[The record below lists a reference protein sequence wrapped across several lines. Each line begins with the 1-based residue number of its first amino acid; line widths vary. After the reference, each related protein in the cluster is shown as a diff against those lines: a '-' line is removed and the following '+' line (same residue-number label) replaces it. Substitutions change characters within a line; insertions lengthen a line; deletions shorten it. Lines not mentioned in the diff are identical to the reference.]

1 MNSKIVVFGL
11 VGTMLMG
18 TTAVHAKKL
27 KGDDISN
34 MIIEGENRLMVHQ
47 PLLVFD
53 WSPQLY
59 KGVPELL
66 VDGTV
71 LGGLKP
77 PSIKD
82 PMIPY
87 PARIESKKG
96 ASAHLNSIFEAPV
109 LNLRI
114 RPQKG
119 EKESKVEY
127 TFLIKDSKGTAFY
140 EKKANGVMPP
150 ELTWDGFGSKSE
162 PLEVGSDYS
171 YTLSIIDEAGNP
183 QRFSGSPF
191 RVSSFRY
198 KTGGKEV
205 TMISSESVFSDR
217 ASTKLS
223 AEGLRYIMET
233 KDHFRPVYNRSV
245 NIVVYDDD
253 IKFGL
258 SQANAIRDILIKEL
272 DYPES
277 KITAQGLRLA
287 EGKGYRYVEISS
299 N

>member
-1 MNSKIVVFGL
+1 MKKTLILASLAGSIVFNSGSVQ
-11 VGTMLMG
+11 
-18 TTAVHAKKL
+18 AKKL

-53 WSPQLY
+53 WSPNLY

-66 VDGTV
+66 VDGRI
-71 LGGLKP
+71 LGELKP

-82 PMIPY
+82 PTIPF
-87 PARIESKKG
+87 PASIQSKKG
-96 ASAHLNSIFEAPV
+96 ASAWLNSISEAPV

-119 EKESKVEY
+119 EKENKVEY
-127 TFLIKDSKGTAFY
+127 TFLVKDSKGTPYY

-150 ELTWDGFGSKSE
+150 EIKWDGFSSKNE
-162 PLEVGSDYS
+162 PLEVGNDYN

-183 QRFSGSPF
+183 QRFSGQPF
-191 RVSSFRY
+191 RVDAFRY
-198 KTGGKEV
+198 KSGSKES
-205 TMISSESVFSDR
+205 TIIASRAVFADR
-217 ASTKLS
+217 SSTKLS
-223 AEGLRYIMET
+223 SEGYRYVMEVKDRLRSSFNQNVTIT
-233 KDHFRPVYNRSV
+233 
-245 NIVVYDDD
+245 VYDDD

-258 SQANAIRDILIKEL
+258 AQASVLKEFLVKAL
-272 DYPES
+272 DYPEQ
-277 KITAQGLRLA
+277 KINAQGLRMA
-287 EGKGYRYVEISS
+287 EGKGYHYVEISS